1 MTNESTN
8 MSPEE
13 RLIKLGITLPSAPPG
28 VGAYIPW
35 NRTGHL
41 LVTSGQLPWVNGEMA
56 YEGKLGAEFD
66 EVQGYEAAKICG
78 LNALAQLRDAAGTLD
93 HIARIVRLEGYVHTA
108 PGFRGHPKVLDGASE
123 LFNHVFGEEGKHARL
138 ALGINEMPLGAAVQL
153 CVWAELK
160 PETVSY

>member
-1 MTNESTN
+1 
-8 MSPEE
+8 
-13 RLIKLGITLPSAPPG
+13 
-28 VGAYIPW
+28 
-35 NRTGHL
+35 
-41 LVTSGQLPWVNGEMA
+41 MA

-66 EVQGYEAAKICG
+66 EAQGYEAAKICG

-123 LFNHVFGEEGKHARL
+123 LFNHVFGDEGKHARL

-160 PETVSY
+160 SESVSYWKRI